1 MSDAESPLEKA
12 RLAAIREALL
22 ELQAEYAEGLPQLI
36 ADLTAAGDDACGSGD
51 AVKLR
56 HFQTLAH
63 RMHGAGGS
71 YGFKGVSAA
80 AGELEE
86 ALAEHE
92 AGEDPFDAKV
102 RDSVLALLAG
112 VRAAADRELASFAAT
127 NAGSKNGG
135 GSP

>member
-1 MSDAESPLEKA
+1 MSEPESPQDKA
-12 RLAAIREALL
+12 RLAAIRAALV
-22 ELQAEYAEGLPQLI
+22 ELQAEYAEGLPHLI
-36 ADLTAAGDDACGSGD
+36 ADLKAAGEAACADGD

-71 YGFKGVSAA
+71 YGFKAVSAA

-92 AGEDPFDAKV
+92 AAEGPFDE
-102 RDSVLALLAG
+102 S
-112 VRAAADRELASFAAT
+112 VRAAVLAALGEVCAAAERELASFAA
-127 NAGSKNGG
+127 AAAASNGG
-135 GSP
+135 TPA